1 MQDSQ
6 MPDPDLLSA
15 AQSTLPPVDA
25 APAPSAGQLLRQA
38 REAAHMHRAS
48 LAGVLKVPVKK
59 IEALENDD
67 WQSLPDL
74 AFTRALAS
82 SICRQLKID
91 AHPVLALLPSMRQ
104 QAPQAPATLA
114 EDKALAAARQK
125 LSIAPHPRRK
135 AGIFWATAGLFV
147 VGAATAA
154 WWWQGQSQKQAQLV
168 DATKMHVGSTAAA
181 SLSALPQ
188 LPAHTLQPAIGSA
201 AAQPSDLAASA
212 ALAVATDV
220 PATALTASALVS
232 AAASG
237 TAAPT
242 TPTLVATTTAAAGK
256 TALLELQATGSS
268 WVEVRDAQHQVQL
281 KRLLQAGERV
291 QLQGIPPYR
300 IWAGRAE
307 TLQVRW
313 QGQLV
318 DAFQGKTGSLRAQIP
333 LPQATSV
340 ATPAAAIAR

>member
-25 APAPSAGQLLRQA
+25 APTPSAGQLLRQA

-125 LSIAPHPRRK
+125 LSTAPHPRRK

-154 WWWQGQSQKQAQLV
+154 WWWQIQSQKQAQLV

-188 LPAHTLQPAIGSA
+188 LLAHTLQPSIGSA

-212 ALAVATDV
+212 ALAVATD
-220 PATALTASALVS
+220 ATALTASALVS
-232 AAASG
+232 TAASG

-242 TPTLVATTTAAAGK
+242 PTLVATATAVAGK
-256 TALLELQATGSS
+256 TALLELQATGAS

>member
-6 MPDPDLLSA
+6 IPDPDLLSA

-91 AHPVLALLPSMRQ
+91 AHPVLALLSSMRQ

-125 LSIAPHPRRK
+125 LSTAPHPRRK

-188 LPAHTLQPAIGSA
+188 LPAHTLQPTIGSA

-212 ALAVATDV
+212 ALAVATD
-220 PATALTASALVS
+220 ATALTASALVS
-232 AAASG
+232 TAASG

-242 TPTLVATTTAAAGK
+242 PTLVATATAAAGK
-256 TALLELQATGSS
+256 TALLELQATGAS

-318 DAFQGKTGSLRAQIP
+318 DAFQGKTGSLRVQIP